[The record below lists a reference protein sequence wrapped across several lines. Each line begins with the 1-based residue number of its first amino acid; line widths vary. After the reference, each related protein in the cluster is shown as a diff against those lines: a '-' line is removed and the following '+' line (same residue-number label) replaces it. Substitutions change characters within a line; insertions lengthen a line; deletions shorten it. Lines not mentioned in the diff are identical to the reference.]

1 MWCDVDTDKFS
12 ALQSNDHED
21 IELDE
26 ANGRGNQQIHGGDV
40 GRMVTQKVRHP
51 WHDGPQRRL
60 SDLEAEL
67 EQLALERAARP

>member
-26 ANGRGNQQIHGGDV
+26 ANGRGNEQIHGGDV
-40 GRMVTQKVRHP
+40 GAWLRRKVRHP

>member
-40 GRMVTQKVRHP
+40 GRMVTQKGAPSLARRSK
-51 WHDGPQRRL
+51 RRL

>member
-26 ANGRGNQQIHGGDV
+26 PNGRGNEQIHGVMSGAWL
-40 GRMVTQKVRHP
+40 RRKVRHP

-60 SDLEAEL
+60 SDLEAEF
-67 EQLALERAARP
+67 EQLALECAARP

>member
-40 GRMVTQKVRHP
+40 GRMVTQ
-51 WHDGPQRRL
+51 GPQRRL

-67 EQLALERAARP
+67 EQLA